1 MKTIKIISAIALTAI
16 IGFTSC
22 QSEENSQVGTNPN
35 ANSSTS
41 PTASNYQRA
50 TMNDGS
56 NDDFLDGN
64 ACTEL
69 LFPLTANVNGQQITI
84 LSKLD
89 FSIVLNIMG
98 QFNKDSDAVTFS
110 FPIRVR
116 TSAYTEA
123 TIRSQSELNTLKQEC
138 ESAESQGKDAI
149 SCVDIQFPVT
159 MLTYSV
165 RLEQTGSVVVQ
176 SEKQLYTFMT
186 NLEGD
191 ELFAVNYPINV
202 TLSNGTNV
210 QIKSDAEF
218 QNAILECVQFEDEK
232 EDAAN
237 TATEVEAILSGTKFK
252 VETFVVA
259 GANTAN
265 DYANWSIEF
274 TNDLKIVAKNVVN
287 AALGE
292 VNGTYTVSSE
302 TEAFVNINF
311 ASNTAV
317 SALSNN
323 WVISTYSNTLITLKS
338 KTDASVTLAFKK
350 I

>member
-1 MKTIKIISAIALTAI
+1 MKTIKIISAIALIAI